1 MPLIG
6 GCADTECAPHPPVSD
21 ETARLT
27 VRDVPESG
35 KRGDLVKGV
44 SQRRFWTRFP
54 QRFANFVQGR
64 WREPGG
70 RAAGGTL
77 GSDAPGLTPHATSV
91 TGGRSLSLS
100 EPHLSRLQ
108 NADKELSPRTAQGRE
123 G

>member
-1 MPLIG
+1 M
-6 GCADTECAPHPPVSD
+6 V
-21 ETARLT
+21 RLT

-77 GSDAPGLTPHATSV
+77 GSTVAGLGFSLTGYVTFSMEGGDSDSTGMYNTEHSV
-91 TGGRSLSLS
+91 
-100 EPHLSRLQ
+100 
-108 NADKELSPRTAQGRE
+108 
-123 G
+123 